1 MRGVTIGFQ
10 AHKCWRLNA
19 CAPSKPRYDIIIS
32 FFSFFNSVQRGFT
45 PLHIAARYGNLKV
58 ARLLISNGADVNY
71 GAKVCQPFKLYFYS
85 NYRLRIGEIPIMSYV

>member
-1 MRGVTIGFQ
+1 MRVRQVNPDMT
-10 AHKCWRLNA
+10 L
-19 CAPSKPRYDIIIS
+19 SLV
-32 FFSFFNSVQRGFT
+32 FFSFSNSVQRGFT